1 MALSFFLTSFIL
13 SVIALSIS
21 LNFRIARFLNL
32 SLAGV
37 FAAGAYMAYF
47 SAGVIL
53 SALTGF
59 VLGLALAYYVLRVCR
74 SVIEATIAS
83 LGVGLLVERVLEILH
98 RSAYFYLVN
107 EDHSFMIVPLGAV
120 FFVGIVVAYL
130 SPAGLRLRYVE
141 SDIELAEMYG
151 VDTEKY
157 VLLTVGLTTSIVMV
171 AGYLYA
177 GVLAIDPAVGFG
189 YLLSGIVISAIAAQL
204 NLRGVWHYVAVFAA
218 SFMSVKLLG
227 VLL

>member
-1 MALSFFLTSFIL
+1 MALSFFLTSLIL

-47 SAGVIL
+47 STGAAIP
-53 SALTGF
+53 ALTGF

-83 LGVGLLVERVLEILH
+83 LGAGLLVERVLEILH
-98 RSAYFYLVN
+98 RSSYFYLVG
-107 EDHSFMIVPLGAV
+107 EDLSFMILPLGLA
-120 FFVGIVVAYL
+120 FFAGIVAAYL
-130 SPAGLRLRYVE
+130 SPAGLRLRFVE

-151 VDTEKY
+151 VDTERY
-157 VLLTVGLTTSIVMV
+157 VLLTVGLTTSVVMV

-204 NLRGVWHYVAVFAA
+204 SLRGVWHYVAVFAT
-218 SFMSVKLLG
+218 SFMAVRLLG

>member
-1 MALSFFLTSFIL
+1 MALSFFLTSLIL

-21 LNFRIARFLNL
+21 LNFRIAKFLNL

-47 SAGVIL
+47 STGAAIP
-53 SALTGF
+53 ALTGF

-83 LGVGLLVERVLEILH
+83 LGAGLLVERVLEILH
-98 RSAYFYLVN
+98 RSSYFYLVS
-107 EDHSFMIVPLGAV
+107 EDLSFMILPLGLA
-120 FFVGIVVAYL
+120 FFAGIVAAYL
-130 SPAGLRLRYVE
+130 SPAGLRLRFVE

-151 VDTEKY
+151 VDTERY
-157 VLLTVGLTTSIVMV
+157 VLLTVGLTTSVVMV

-204 NLRGVWHYVAVFAA
+204 NLRGVWHYVAVFAT
-218 SFMSVKLLG
+218 SFMAVRLLG